1 MARLDA
7 KLPEVVQL
15 GICVGGIYASFLV
28 WALVSSP
35 SMHIMASSETNLTLM
50 SFTVPRAA

>member
-1 MARLDA
+1 MAKLEA

-28 WALVSSP
+28 WALVSSFSTRNHTWLDAKLTFP
-35 SMHIMASSETNLTLM
+35 SFA
-50 SFTVPRAA
+50 VPRAV

>member
-1 MARLDA
+1 MAKLDP

-28 WALVSSP
+28 WALVRSS
-35 SMHIMASSETNLTLM
+35 LTAQSL
-50 SFTVPRAA
+50 PLLY